1 MKKNITIKEIA
12 KESGV
17 SVSTVSRVVNDHPSV
32 SPAKRAKVQAVI
44 EKEGFQPSMLARGM
58 ISNKTKTLAVVVS
71 DITNPYFTSLVSEI
85 ELASVEQNYSL
96 LLFNTMTAGRQKKAD
111 SSFAE
116 RDTFNTIFEKKVDGV
131 LILGGEIDRDEP
143 NPDYLHTLE
152 QLNNQVPV
160 LIIGQKQANCS
171 CEFIERDLEKGIF
184 LSVQHLLALGHRKIG
199 FIGGEPNVKIT
210 TQRVQAFEKVI
221 SLYSTFDSSL
231 ILLSDFYTE
240 DGYQNMETLIQQGE
254 LPDAVLAINDR
265 VALGAFR
272 ALADHDLSCP
282 KDIAIASCDAFP
294 DGDYQI
300 PRITTINQHNQ
311 FLGKQ
316 AVKRLLK
323 MINEEPLDTLET
335 HSPDLIIRES
345 CGIGRKRG

>member
-1 MKKNITIKEIA
+1 M
-12 KESGV
+12 
-17 SVSTVSRVVNDHPSV
+17 
-32 SPAKRAKVQAVI
+32 
-44 EKEGFQPSMLARGM
+44 
-58 ISNKTKTLAVVVS
+58 
-71 DITNPYFTSLVSEI
+71 
-85 ELASVEQNYSL
+85 
-96 LLFNTMTAGRQKKAD
+96 
-111 SSFAE
+111 
-116 RDTFNTIFEKKVDGV
+116 
-131 LILGGEIDRDEP
+131 
-143 NPDYLHTLE
+143 
-152 QLNNQVPV
+152 NNQVPV

-221 SLYSTFDSSL
+221 SLYSTFDPSL

-240 DGYQNMETLIQQGE
+240 DGYHNMETLIQQGE

-323 MINEEPLDTLET
+323 MINEEPLETLET